1 MKLFSL
7 ALLLSCG
14 LWAQEHK
21 ALPQCAGGDPP
32 SSEPCIPVMSPGKVT
47 VTDKPV
53 TTPTELISAPG
64 LEKELA
70 DAKARIAWLED
81 KLRATEAKMQ
91 ALMQF
96 YSANDALTGLAA
108 KEPKAK

>member
-14 LWAQEHK
+14 LWAQEAAK
-21 ALPQCAGGDPP
+21 APLA
-32 SSEPCIPVMSPGKVT
+32 PCHNDGRAEICLSP
-47 VTDKPV
+47 
-53 TTPTELISAPG
+53 EQ
-64 LEKELA
+64 KELA
-70 DAKARIAWLED
+70 DAKARIAWLEQ
-81 KLRATEAKMQ
+81 KLAATEAKMA